1 MEILSSSLNKQRIH
15 SGPCGRQKVT
25 RNIKGDRVMS
35 EVATS
40 GFGQTL
46 KLSYTRKL
54 EGPDKMSGTMTR
66 NIDGEGTPREWSA
79 TRSK

>member
-1 MEILSSSLNKQRIH
+1 MIL
-15 SGPCGRQKVT
+15 
-25 RNIKGDRVMS
+25 

-46 KLSYTRKL
+46 KLSYTGKL

-66 NIDGEGTPREWSA
+66 NSDGEGTPGEWSA